1 MKNKVS
7 EIDNLNNRLLKYIVI
22 LVDLVVLNL
31 FAYLCA
37 SYIDLLHGYLF
48 KTSYWLALNFAYILS
63 VILFPPVLQ
72 LRRVRYVDICKR
84 SVRTVI
90 AFTCILLLFLLLL
103 DSKVFALWR
112 YGLVLA
118 VVYWVVLTVERVS
131 GRTIL
136 RYIRSRKTN
145 VRNVVF
151 VGNTPNLAEL
161 YDVMMS
167 DPSYGYH
174 VLGYFADKPEDTTF
188 THIPYIGTVDKVEEW
203 IGRQKDVITG
213 LYCSLTSSNAD
224 TIRRIISF
232 CEHHV
237 IVFYSVP
244 NVRNYLKRTMNLAFY
259 GDVPVLYLREMP
271 LARYENRLLKRTFDI
286 VVSLVFLIFF
296 FSWIFVIVAVIMKI
310 TMPGPIFF
318 KQKRSGLD
326 GKDFWCYKFR
336 SMKVNKEADTVQAT
350 KDDPRKTK
358 FGNIMRHTNI
368 DELPQFWNVLIGNM
382 SLVGPRPHMLKHTEM
397 YSKLIDKYMVR
408 HFAKPGITGWAQVT
422 GSRGETHELWQME
435 ERVSKDI
442 WYIEHWSFGLDL
454 KIMWLTVWNVIAN
467 KNEEAY

>member
-22 LVDLVVLNL
+22 LVDLLVLNV
-31 FAYLCA
+31 FVYLCA
-37 SYIDLLHGYLF
+37 TYINELHGFLS

-63 VILFPPVLQ
+63 VIMFPPVLQ
-72 LRRVRYVDICKR
+72 LRRVKQIAICGR
-84 SVRTVI
+84 AFRTVC
-90 AFTCILLLFLLLL
+90 AFTCILILFLLLL
-103 DSKVFALWR
+103 DSNAFHFWKHGILLDIIYF
-112 YGLVLA
+112 
-118 VVYWVVLTVERVS
+118 VVLTCERLT
-131 GRTIL
+131 GRAL
-136 RYIRSRKTN
+136 LKYIRSRKSN

-151 VGNTPNLAEL
+151 VGNTSNLAEL
-161 YDVMMS
+161 YNVMMS
-167 DPSYGYH
+167 DPSFGYH
-174 VLGYFADKPEDTTF
+174 VLGYFADKPDNQTF
-188 THIPYIGTVDKVEEW
+188 RHIPYIGTVDQVENW
-203 IGRQKDVITG
+203 LDQQKEIITG

-224 TIRRIISF
+224 IIRRIISY

-271 LARYENRLLKRTFDI
+271 LARYDNRLLKRTFDI
-286 VVSLVFLIFF
+286 VVSAAFLLFF
-296 FSWIFVIVAVIMKI
+296 FWWIYLIVAIIMKI

-336 SMKVNKEADTVQAT
+336 SMKVNKDADKVQAT

-435 ERVSKDI
+435 ERVQKDI
-442 WYIEHWSFGLDL
+442 WYIEHWSFLLDL

-467 KNEEAY
+467 KNDEAY

>member
-7 EIDNLNNRLLKYIVI
+7 EIDNQNNRLLKYIVI
-22 LVDLVVLNL
+22 LIDLLVLNV

-37 SYIDLLHGYLF
+37 DFIEPLNGYLT
-48 KTSYWLALNFAYILS
+48 KSAYWLALNFAYILS
-63 VILFPPVLQ
+63 VIMFPPILQ
-72 LRRVRYVDICKR
+72 LRRVENLAICGR
-84 SVRTVI
+84 ALRTI
-90 AFTCILLLFLLLL
+90 LAFDCILILFLLLL
-103 DSKVFALWR
+103 DSTVFGLWK
-112 YGLVLA
+112 YGIGITCLHFVL
-118 VVYWVVLTVERVS
+118 LTCERLT
-131 GRTIL
+131 GRGIL
-136 RYIRSRKTN
+136 KYIRSRKSN
-145 VRNVVF
+145 IRNVVF
-151 VGNTPNLAEL
+151 VGNTSNLAEL

-167 DPSYGYH
+167 DPSYGYR
-174 VLGYFADKPEDTTF
+174 VLGYFADKPNESF
-188 THIPYIGTVDKVEEW
+188 TRVPYIGKVDEVESW
-203 IGRQKDVITG
+203 LDKQTDIISG
-213 LYCSLTSSNAD
+213 LYCSLTSSQAD
-224 TIRRIISF
+224 VIRHIISY

-271 LARYENRLLKRTFDI
+271 LASYGNRLLKRSFDI

-296 FSWIFVIVAVIMKI
+296 FSWIFVIVAIIMKI

-326 GKDFWCYKFR
+326 GRDFWCYKFR
-336 SMKVNKEADTVQAT
+336 SMKVNKDADKVQAT

-368 DELPQFWNVLIGNM
+368 DELPQFWNVLLGNM
-382 SLVGPRPHMLKHTEM
+382 SLVGPRPHMLMHTEM

-435 ERVSKDI
+435 ERVKKDI
-442 WYIEHWSFGLDL
+442 WYIEHWSFWLDL
-454 KIMWLTVWNVIAN
+454 KIMWLTVYNVIAN
-467 KNEEAY
+467 KNDEAY

>member
-7 EIDNLNNRLLKYIVI
+7 EIDNQNNRLLKYIVI
-22 LVDLVVLNL
+22 IVDLLVLNA

-37 SYIDLLHGYLF
+37 HSIEVLHGYLE
-48 KTSYWLALNFAYILS
+48 KTAYWLALNFAYILS
-63 VILFPPVLQ
+63 VIVFPPILQ
-72 LRRVRYVDICKR
+72 LRRVNRMSIC
-84 SVRTVI
+84 VRALRTSFMF
-90 AFTCILLLFLLLL
+90 ACILSLFLLLL
-103 DSKVFALWR
+103 QSNAFNEWK
-112 YGLVLA
+112 YGMLAAFIYFIVLA
-118 VVYWVVLTVERVS
+118 AERLT
-131 GRTIL
+131 GRSIL
-136 RYIRSRKTN
+136 EYIRSRKTN
-145 VRNVVF
+145 IRNVVF
-151 VGNTPNLAEL
+151 VGNTPNLTEL
-161 YDVMMS
+161 YNVMIS

-174 VLGYFADKPEDTTF
+174 VLGYFADEPNEDF
-188 THIPYIGTVDKVEEW
+188 KNVPYIGKVDEVEEW
-203 IGRQKDVITG
+203 LDKQPKTIAG
-213 LYCSLTSSNAD
+213 LYCSLTSSQAEV
-224 TIRRIISF
+224 ISRIINY

-244 NVRNYLKRTMNLAFY
+244 NVRNYLKRRMKMAFY

-271 LARYENRLLKRTFDI
+271 LSRFENRIVKRTFDI
-286 VVSLVFLIFF
+286 LVSAFFLIFF
-296 FSWIFVIVAVIMKI
+296 FSWIYLIVAAIMKI

-336 SMKVNKEADTVQAT
+336 SMKVNKEADTLQAT

-408 HFAKPGITGWAQVT
+408 HFVKPGITGWAQVT

-435 ERVSKDI
+435 ERVKKDI
-442 WYIEHWSFGLDL
+442 WYTEHWSFFLDL
-454 KIMWLTVWNVIAN
+454 RIMWLTIWNTIAD
-467 KNEEAY
+467 KDKEAY

>member
-7 EIDNLNNRLLKYIVI
+7 EIDNQNNRLLKYIVI
-22 LVDLVVLNL
+22 VIDLLVLNL

-37 SYIDLLHGYLF
+37 VNIDNLHGYLM

-72 LRRVRYVDICKR
+72 LRRIGRLAVCRR
-84 SVRTVI
+84 ALRTVVT
-90 AFTCILLLFLLLL
+90 FTCILLLFLLLL
-103 DSKVFALWR
+103 DSKAFVEWKYGVLLFFA
-112 YGLVLA
+112 YFI
-118 VVYWVVLTVERVS
+118 VLTVERLCGKAVLS
-131 GRTIL
+131 
-136 RYIRSRKTN
+136 YIRSRKSN
-145 VRNVVF
+145 IRNVVF
-151 VGNTPNLAEL
+151 VGDTPNLVEL
-161 YDVMMS
+161 YDVMMT
-167 DPSYGYH
+167 DPSYGYR
-174 VLGYFADKPEDTTF
+174 VLGYFSDKPNQDF
-188 THIPYIGTVDKVEEW
+188 RDIPYIGTVDEVEEW
-203 IGRQKDVITG
+203 LNKQTVTISG
-213 LYCSLTSSNAD
+213 LYCSLTSSQAD
-224 TIRRIISF
+224 VIRRIISY

-271 LARYENRLLKRTFDI
+271 LSRFENRLIKRSFDI
-286 VVSLVFLIFF
+286 VVSFVFLVFF
-296 FSWIFVIVAVIMKI
+296 FSWIFVIVAIIMKI

-336 SMKVNKEADTVQAT
+336 SMKVNKDADTLQAT

-382 SLVGPRPHMLKHTEM
+382 SLVGPRPHMLKHTEI

-435 ERVSKDI
+435 ERIKKDI
-442 WYIEHWSFGLDL
+442 WYIEHWSFWLDL
-454 KIMWLTVWNVIAN
+454 KIMWLTVWNVLAD
-467 KNEEAY
+467 KNDEAY

>member
-7 EIDNLNNRLLKYIVI
+7 EIDNLNNRLLKYIVVF
-22 LVDLVVLNL
+22 VDLLVLNL

-37 SYIDLLHGYLF
+37 QYIDALHGYLL
-48 KTSYWLALNFAYILS
+48 KTSYWLALNFAYFLS
-63 VILFPPVLQ
+63 VIMFPPVLQ
-72 LRRVRYVDICKR
+72 LRRVTQISICAR
-84 SVRTVI
+84 VFRTVT

-103 DSKVFALWR
+103 DSKAFVFWKYGFLLDVALLIILICER
-112 YGLVLA
+112 LSVRSVL
-118 VVYWVVLTVERVS
+118 E
-131 GRTIL
+131 
-136 RYIRSRKTN
+136 YIRSRKSN
-145 VRNVVF
+145 IRNVVF
-151 VGNTPNLAEL
+151 VGNTSNLAEL

-167 DPSYGYH
+167 DPSYGYR
-174 VLGYFADKPEDTTF
+174 VLGYFADKADDDTF
-188 THIPYIGTVDKVEEW
+188 RHIPYIGTVDQVEEW
-203 IGRQKDVITG
+203 IEKRPEVITG
-213 LYCSLTSSNAD
+213 LYCSLTSSNANA
-224 TIRRIISF
+224 IRRIISF

-271 LARYENRLLKRTFDI
+271 LARYENRLLKRTFDV
-286 VVSLVFLIFF
+286 VVSFFFLVFF
-296 FSWIFVIVAVIMKI
+296 FSWIFVIVAIIMKI

-336 SMKVNKEADTVQAT
+336 SMKVNKDADTVQAT

-422 GSRGETHELWQME
+422 GSRGETQELWQME
-435 ERVSKDI
+435 ERVRKDI
-442 WYIEHWSFGLDL
+442 WYIEHWSFWLDL
-454 KIMWLTVWNVIAN
+454 KIMWLTVWNVVAN
-467 KNEEAY
+467 KNKEAY

>member
-7 EIDNLNNRLLKYIVI
+7 EIDNQNNRLLKYIVI
-22 LVDLVVLNL
+22 VIDLLVLNA
-31 FAYLCA
+31 FSYLCA
-37 SYIDLLHGYLF
+37 KWMDPLHGYLM

-63 VILFPPVLQ
+63 VTFFPPILQ
-72 LRRVRYVDICKR
+72 LRRVERMAICR
-84 SVRTVI
+84 RALRTVVT
-90 AFTCILLLFLLLL
+90 FVCVLLLFLLLL
-103 DSKVFALWR
+103 DSRAFGYWK
-112 YGLVLA
+112 YGVLA
-118 VVYWVVLTVERVS
+118 SVVYFIVLALERLT
-131 GRTIL
+131 GRAFL
-136 RYIRSRKTN
+136 NYIRSRRMN
-145 VRNVVF
+145 IRNVIF
-151 VGNTPNLAEL
+151 VGNTSNLVEL

-167 DPSYGYH
+167 DPSYGYRI
-174 VLGYFADKPEDTTF
+174 LGYFSNTPNEDF
-188 THIPYIGTVDKVEEW
+188 RRVPYIGRVDDVERWLSLQTVT
-203 IGRQKDVITG
+203 IAG
-213 LYCSLTSSNAD
+213 LYCSLPSSKAD
-224 TIRRIISF
+224 IIRRIIAY

-271 LARYENRLLKRTFDI
+271 LSRFENRVIKRTFDI
-286 VVSLVFLIFF
+286 VVSFVFLVFF

-326 GKDFWCYKFR
+326 GRDFWCYKFR
-336 SMKVNKEADTVQAT
+336 SMKVNKDADTLQAT

-435 ERVSKDI
+435 ERVKKDI
-442 WYIEHWSFGLDL
+442 WYIEHWSFWLDL
-454 KIMWLTVWNVIAN
+454 KIMWLTIWNVIAS
-467 KNEEAY
+467 KNDEAY

>member
-7 EIDNLNNRLLKYIVI
+7 EIDNQNSRLLKYIVVA
-22 LVDLVVLNL
+22 VDLVVLNA
-31 FAYLCA
+31 FACLCA
-37 SYIDLLHGYLF
+37 EHIESIHGYLLRS
-48 KTSYWLALNFAYILS
+48 SYWLALNFAYILS
-63 VILFPPVLQ
+63 TVLFPPILQ
-72 LRRVRYVDICKR
+72 LRRVNNWAICHR
-84 SVRTVI
+84 ALRTVVT
-90 AFTCILLLFLLLL
+90 FSVILLLFLYVLGFQYFSEWKTGVLL
-103 DSKVFALWR
+103 SFVYFI
-112 YGLVLA
+112 VLA
-118 VVYWVVLTVERVS
+118 VERLS
-131 GRTIL
+131 GRAIL
-136 RYIRSRKTN
+136 NYIRSRKSN
-145 VRNVVF
+145 IRNVIF
-151 VGNTPNLAEL
+151 VGNTPNLIEL
-161 YDVMMS
+161 YNVMIS
-167 DPSYGYH
+167 DPSYGYR
-174 VLGYFADKPEDTTF
+174 VLGYFADKPNPDF
-188 THIPYIGTVDKVEEW
+188 VRVPYIGKVDEVESWLDKQTVT
-203 IGRQKDVITG
+203 IAG
-213 LYCSLTSSNAD
+213 LYCSLTSSQAD
-224 TIRRIISF
+224 VIRRIIAY

-259 GDVPVLYLREMP
+259 DDVPVLYLREMP
-271 LARYENRLLKRTFDI
+271 LARFENRILKRAFDI
-286 VVSLVFLIFF
+286 VVSFVFLVFFF
-296 FSWIFVIVAVIMKI
+296 TWIFVIVAIIMKI

-336 SMKVNKEADTVQAT
+336 SMKVNKDANTLQAT

-422 GSRGETHELWQME
+422 GARGETHELWQME
-435 ERVSKDI
+435 ERVKKDI

-454 KIMWLTVWNVIAN
+454 KIMWLTVYNVIAN
-467 KNEEAY
+467 KNDEAY